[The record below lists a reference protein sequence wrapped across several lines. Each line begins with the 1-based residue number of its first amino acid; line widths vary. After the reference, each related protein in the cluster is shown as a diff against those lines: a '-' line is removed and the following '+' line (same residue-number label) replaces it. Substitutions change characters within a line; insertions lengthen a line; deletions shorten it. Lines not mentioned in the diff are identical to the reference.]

1 MNYKFKTKPYKHQL
15 TALEKSWNKENFAYF
30 MEMGTGKT
38 KVLIDNLAMLYDKGK
53 IDGALIIAPKGVVK
67 TWYEQ
72 ELPTHLPNHIEN
84 VTVLWQPNIT
94 KTQREKLE
102 SLFEIETAFHIL
114 IMNVE
119 SLSTDKGVKFA
130 SKFINSHKTLM
141 AIDESTTIKTPTAKR
156 TKNIIDIGKLAKYRR
171 IMTGSPITKNPLD
184 LYTQCE
190 FLDPWLLDFS
200 SYYAFRNRYAEMKTM
215 HIHGRSI
222 QVVDKF
228 QNLGELS
235 ETVKQFS
242 YRVLK
247 EDCLDLPDKI
257 FIKRHVSLT
266 PDQKKIYEQMKK
278 AAMAMLNGKMTTTM
292 TVLTQLMRLH
302 QITCGHFI
310 ADDGSTQS
318 VDSNRLNELM
328 NILEETEGKAIIW
341 ANYQLSVGEIIQRI
355 IKEYGPGSVVHYYG
369 KTLPEQR
376 DYAIDAFQ
384 KGKARFFVGTPAT
397 GGYGLTPQEDR
408 QDFIRK
414 FQNDP
419 KCRFLIGTPQTGG
432 YGITLTQA
440 NTVIYYSNS
449 YDLEKRLQSE
459 DRAHRIGQ
467 KKPVTYV
474 DLIAE
479 DTVDEKIVK
488 ALRDKINI
496 ASEVMGE
503 ELKDWI

>member
-15 TALEKSWNKENFAYF
+15 TALEKSWHKENFAYF

-53 IDGALIIAPKGVVK
+53 VDGVIIVAPKGVVK

-72 ELPTHLPNHIEN
+72 ELPTHLPDHIEN

-94 KTQREKLE
+94 KKQQEKLE
-102 SLFEIETAFHIL
+102 TLYEIGTALHIL

-119 SLSTDKGVKFA
+119 ALSTDKGVKFA
-130 SKFINSHKTLM
+130 RKFLASHRSMM
-141 AIDESTTIKTPTAKR
+141 AIDESTTIKNPSAKR
-156 TKNIIDIGKLAKYRR
+156 TKNIISLGKHAKYRR

-190 FLDPWLLDFS
+190 FLDPWLLDFA

-215 HIHGRSI
+215 HIRGRSI
-222 QVVDKF
+222 QVVHAF
-228 QNLGELS
+228 QNLSELS
-235 ETVKQFS
+235 DKVKNFS

-247 EDCLDLPDKI
+247 EDCLDLPPKT
-257 FIKRHVSLT
+257 FMKRHVSLT
-266 PDQKKIYEQMKK
+266 TDQKKIYEQMKK
-278 AAMAMLNGKMTTTM
+278 QAMAVLNGKVTSTM

-302 QITCGHFI
+302 QITCGHFT
-310 ADDGSTQS
+310 ADDGSTQA
-318 VDSNRLNELM
+318 VESNRLNELM
-328 NILEETEGKAIIW
+328 SVLDETEGKAIIW
-341 ANYQLSVGEIIQRI
+341 ANYQLSVGEIIQKI
-355 IKEYGPGSVVHYYG
+355 IKEYGEDSYVHYYG
-369 KTLPEQR
+369 
-376 DYAIDAFQ
+376 
-384 KGKARFFVGTPAT
+384 
-397 GGYGLTPQEDR
+397 LTSQEER
-408 QDFIRK
+408 QDNIRK

-467 KKPVTYV
+467 QKNVTYI

-488 ALRDKINI
+488 ALRNKINI

>member
-1 MNYKFKTKPYKHQL
+1 MNYKFKTKPYAHQL
-15 TALEKSWNKENFAYF
+15 TALEKSWNKENYAYF

-38 KVLIDNLAMLYDKGK
+38 KVLIDNVAMLYDKGK
-53 IDGALIIAPKGVVK
+53 IDGVLIIAPKGVVK

-84 VTVLWQPNIT
+84 VSVLWQPNIT
-94 KTQREKLE
+94 KTQQEKLDT
-102 SLFEIETAFHIL
+102 LFEIDSALHIL

-119 SLSTDKGVKFA
+119 ALSTEKGVKFA
-130 SKFINSHKTLM
+130 TKFINSHKSMM
-141 AIDESTTIKTPTAKR
+141 AIDESTTIKTPTARR
-156 TKNIIDIGKLAKYRR
+156 TKNIIKIGLDAKYKR

-190 FLDPWLLDFS
+190 FLDPWLLDFA

-215 HIHGRSI
+215 HIRGRSI

-235 ETVKQFS
+235 DIVKEFS

-247 EDCLDLPDKI
+247 EDCLDLPPKV
-257 FIKRHVSLT
+257 FIKRHISLT
-266 PDQKKIYEQMKK
+266 PDQKKIYEQMKEQ
-278 AAMAMLNGKMTTTM
+278 ALAVLNGKVTTTM

-302 QITCGHFI
+302 QITCGYVT
-310 ADDGSTQS
+310 ADDGSTQQ
-318 VDSNRLNELM
+318 VESNRLNELM
-328 NILEETEGKAIIW
+328 SILEDTDGKVIIW
-341 ANYQLSVGEIIQRI
+341 ANYQLSVGEIIQKI
-355 IKEYGPGSVVHYYG
+355 IKVYGKDSYVHY
-369 KTLPEQR
+369 
-376 DYAIDAFQ
+376 
-384 KGKARFFVGTPAT
+384 
-397 GGYGLTPQEDR
+397 YGLTPQEDR

-419 KCRFLIGTPQTGG
+419 KCRFIIGTPQTGG
-432 YGITLTQA
+432 YGITLTEA
-440 NTVIYYSNS
+440 NTVIYYSNG

-467 KKPVTYV
+467 KKTVTYI
-474 DLIAE
+474 DLICE
-479 DTVDEKIVK
+479 DTIDEKIVK

-503 ELKDWI
+503 ELRDWI